1 MKFLGEQ
8 MNENLKGSALKGNEE
23 RLSLEDRLYD
33 SILYQLE
40 VKKVFLS
47 PDLSLIRLS
56 QIVGTNTT
64 YLSNVVNRR
73 FGMNFRMLVN
83 KYRIAHATRLM
94 HESEGKYELETV
106 IRQSGFASR
115 SVFYDAF
122 LRVNGVS
129 PNRYLEQ
136 ENER

>member
-40 VKKVFLS
+40 VKKVYLS
-47 PDLSLIRLS
+47 SDLSLIRLS

-64 YLSNVVNRR
+64 LS
-73 FGMNFRMLVN
+73 
-83 KYRIAHATRLM
+83 H
-94 HESEGKYELETV
+94 S
-106 IRQSGFASR
+106 
-115 SVFYDAF
+115 
-122 LRVNGVS
+122 
-129 PNRYLEQ
+129 
-136 ENER
+136 

>member
-40 VKKVFLS
+40 VKKVYLS
-47 PDLSLIRLS
+47 SDLSLIRLS

-64 YLSNVVNRR
+64 LS
-73 FGMNFRMLVN
+73 
-83 KYRIAHATRLM
+83 H
-94 HESEGKYELETV
+94 S
-106 IRQSGFASR
+106 Q
-115 SVFYDAF
+115 
-122 LRVNGVS
+122 
-129 PNRYLEQ
+129 
-136 ENER
+136 